1 MDFIHQL
8 LPNDILQALG
18 WTVLHSL
25 WQAFAVALLL
35 AAYLLAWQKTDA
47 RKRYAAGNVALGS
60 ILLLA
65 LGTFVFYLNKSQAE
79 PELAGEIWSDDGELL
94 GRYFIEDTP
103 SFFSEYFTEHMPL
116 IVSVWCIGFVFFML
130 KLMGGLLYVQQLRTR
145 MTSPLQREWQE
156 YVAVL
161 CAEMNILRPV
171 QLLESALAQTPMV
184 LGWMKPV
191 ILLPVGAV
199 NHLTPTQVEAIL
211 AHEIA
216 HVLRQDYL
224 LNLLQSI
231 VETIFYFNPA
241 VWWVSAHV
249 RTERENCCDDIA
261 VRYCGNSLAYAKALV
276 SLQELQMATPAL
288 AMGFSKNKNQ
298 LLHRIKRILQ
308 PSQNKSNVME
318 KLSAT
323 LLLTVAVVLLSVQAN
338 TPFGNFLTKV
348 VSCETPIFEPAE
360 ASTPYDEMEE
370 YPTEVDTIPDGVQD
384 AHFHISTN
392 DEQVEVRV
400 ENGKI
405 SFLEVDG
412 EVIPPSRY
420 GEYEEQV
427 QEILANMPE
436 PPDAPEFPGF
446 PAMPAPPAPPS
457 FEGFPAPAAPPAPGA
472 RKITTQKDRNG
483 TTFLIETEDGSD
495 PVEIIVK
502 DGKKGTI
509 IVNGQEIT
517 GLKKGDKTIIMQ
529 DVPGNSFYWNGE
541 MAPPDAFHFDF
552 PALAEFSKFDAAAM
566 AELEALRG
574 EALAPEVFEFR
585 TPRPNK
591 LWALP
596 EMQAMRERLDAGDF
610 SSEWMEDYLRDMPKS
625 EQWYAQMDE
634 IMAQGNENQKLMLER
649 QQQKIDELRAAM
661 ETNRERAIKDS
672 KKMQERQLEELEQQ
686 KKAME
691 NMLKQFEKEHKELQR
706 ASKKWGM

>member
-94 GRYFIEDTP
+94 GRYFIEETP
-103 SFFSEYFTEHMPL
+103 SFFSEYFSEHLPL
-116 IVSVWCIGFVFFML
+116 IVTVWGIGLVFFML
-130 KLMGGLLYVQQLRTR
+130 KLMGGLLYIQQLKTR
-145 MTSPLQREWQE
+145 MTSPLPSEWQA
-156 YVAVL
+156 YVAML
-161 CAEMNILRPV
+161 CGEMNIRRPV

-184 LGWMKPV
+184 LGWLKPF

-211 AHEIA
+211 AHEMA

-224 LNLLQSI
+224 LNLLQSL

-261 VRYCGNSLAYAKALV
+261 VRLCGNSLAYAKALV
-276 SLQELQMATPAL
+276 SLQELQMAAPAL
-288 AMGFSKNKNQ
+288 AMPFSKNKNQ

-308 PSQNKSNVME
+308 PSQNKSNLME

-323 LLLTVAVVLLSVQAN
+323 LLLSVAVVLLSVQAN

-348 VSCETPIFEPAE
+348 VSVETPIFEPAE
-360 ASTPYDEMEE
+360 DPMPYKEVE
-370 YPTEVDTIPDGVQD
+370 YPVEADTIPDGMQD

-400 ENGKI
+400 KDGKI
-405 SFLEVDG
+405 MFLEVNG

-420 GEYEEQV
+420 GEYDEQV

-436 PPDAPEFPGF
+436 PPDAPEAPEFPEF
-446 PAMPAPPAPPS
+446 PEMPAPPSPPS
-457 FEGFPAPAAPPAPGA
+457 FERFPAPTAPPAPGS

-483 TTFLIETEDGSD
+483 TTFLIETEDGGE
-495 PVEIIVK
+495 PVEIVVK

-529 DVPGNSFYWNGE
+529 DVPQTFTWNGE
-541 MAPPDAFHFDF
+541 WFSRPGEASPLFPALSADQFNFDF
-552 PALAEFSKFDAAAM
+552 PALALDCNELNREALAELRALRSEDFPAHFEREWEIAAKSLSEADSWRASSEEQLAELEQRM
-566 AELEALRG
+566 AELREQQAQLMEKQREEIERAMEQAREAQRD
-574 EALAPEVFEFR
+574 
-585 TPRPNK
+585 
-591 LWALP
+591 
-596 EMQAMRERLDAGDF
+596 AMRKAEQSRKDAKRRNG
-610 SSEWMEDYLRDMPKS
+610 
-625 EQWYAQMDE
+625 
-634 IMAQGNENQKLMLER
+634 
-649 QQQKIDELRAAM
+649 
-661 ETNRERAIKDS
+661 
-672 KKMQERQLEELEQQ
+672 
-686 KKAME
+686 
-691 NMLKQFEKEHKELQR
+691 
-706 ASKKWGM
+706 GM

>member
-65 LGTFVFYLNKSQAE
+65 LGTFGFYLNKSQAE
-79 PELAGEIWSDDGELL
+79 PELAGEIWNDDGELL
-94 GRYFIEDTP
+94 GRYFMET
-103 SFFSEYFTEHMPL
+103 STGFFSEYFTPHLPL
-116 IVSVWCIGFVFFML
+116 IVTVWCIGLVFFML
-130 KLMGGLLYVQQLRTR
+130 KLMGGLLYIQQLKTR
-145 MTSPLQREWQE
+145 MTSPLTSEWQE
-156 YVAVL
+156 YVAML
-161 CAEMNILRPV
+161 SEELSIRRPV
-171 QLLESALAQTPMV
+171 QVLESALAQTPMA
-184 LGWMKPV
+184 LGWLKPV
-191 ILLPVGAV
+191 ILLPIGAV
-199 NHLTPTQVEAIL
+199 NHLTPVQVEAIL
-211 AHEIA
+211 AHELA
-216 HVLRQDYL
+216 HVLRNDYL
-224 LNLLQSI
+224 LNLLQSV

-261 VRYCGNSLAYAKALV
+261 VRLCGNSLSYAKALV
-276 SLQELQMATPAL
+276 SLQELQMAAPAL
-288 AMGFSKNKNQ
+288 AMPFSKNKNQ
-298 LLHRIKRILQ
+298 LLLRIKRILQ
-308 PSQNKSNVME
+308 PSQNKSNLME

-360 ASTPYDEMEE
+360 APTTYDEMAE
-370 YPTEVDTIPDGVQD
+370 YPIEADTIPDGMQD

-400 ENGKI
+400 KDGKI
-405 SFLEVDG
+405 TFLEVDG

-436 PPDAPEFPGF
+436 PPEAPEFLGF
-446 PAMPAPPAPPS
+446 PAMPAPSSPPS
-457 FEGFPAPAAPPAPGA
+457 FEGYPAPAAPPAPPAPGV

-483 TTFLIETEDGSD
+483 TTFLIETEDGGE
-495 PVEIIVK
+495 PVEIVVK

-529 DVPGNSFYWNGE
+529 DVPQTFTWNGE
-541 MAPPDAFHFDF
+541 WFVRPGEASPQFPALSADQFNFDF
-552 PALAEFSKFDAAAM
+552 PALALDCNKLNMEALAELRALRNDNFPANFEREWEIAAKSLSEADSWRATNEEQLAELEQRM
-566 AELEALRG
+566 AELREQQQELMERQR
-574 EALAPEVFEFR
+574 EEIE
-585 TPRPNK
+585 
-591 LWALP
+591 
-596 EMQAMRERLDAGDF
+596 QAMEQARE
-610 SSEWMEDYLRDMPKS
+610 
-625 EQWYAQMDE
+625 EQREA
-634 IMAQGNENQKLMLER
+634 IRKLE
-649 QQQKIDELRAAM
+649 
-661 ETNRERAIKDS
+661 
-672 KKMQERQLEELEQQ
+672 QERKASQ
-686 KKAME
+686 KDAK
-691 NMLKQFEKEHKELQR
+691 R
-706 ASKKWGM
+706 RSGGM